1 MIPSNKEWRAGEF
14 GMRPVRVA
22 NCSGYHGDPAIE
34 MYKQATLGDVD
45 FITGDYLA
53 EVNMANN
60 AEAYSKGQHPGYEAT
75 ALKGLELSIDTIAEK
90 RIKVAINGGAL
101 NPEGLAVKVAA
112 LVAEKAYELKVAYV
126 SGDNVLPKLGRH
138 MPQDRE
144 NALAHLDSL
153 NSHVTV
159 TPETY
164 IFAKGG
170 DGSREIVS
178 ANAYL
183 GAHAIYEAFQQG
195 ADIIICGRAS
205 DASPVIAC
213 AWYWWSW
220 SNINYD
226 ELAGALVAGH
236 LIECSAYVTGGNFAG
251 FDAFD
256 LENFV
261 DPGFPIAEIAQDGS
275 CVITK
280 HEGTGGMVTVDT
292 CKSQL
297 VYELQGDV
305 YINSDVKAYLGD
317 IEMDQVGQDRVRVH
331 GVRGAPPPD
340 TTKLALFYKGGYEM
354 QALFNATGH
363 NFEQKF
369 ALLEKQVRF
378 HLGEERLSHL
388 DFLEFQRIGVPA
400 VNPANQNCG
409 TVYLRIFAQS
419 TKTEALQAIMMAIG
433 NISLKHYSGFHSSLD
448 FRSAMPRPYLAYYP
462 ALWQQAE
469 LEEKFHFVD
478 GTGTTKSFKTTPP
491 PQFEIMEER
500 ASYDTKSP
508 TSLDGGV
515 LEVRLGSI
523 ALGRSGDK
531 GANLNFGLFVDT
543 QAKWD
548 WLHSYMSRAKVQELL
563 GEDWRPEFSIERVEF
578 PKIFAVHFVVYGI
591 LGRGVSSSKRLD
603 GFGKGFID
611 YFRDKV
617 VEAPASILQRSHI

>member
-1 MIPSNKEWRAGEF
+1 MASNSEWRAGEF
-14 GMRPVRVA
+14 GIRSVRVA

-60 AEAYSKGQHPGYEAT
+60 AEAYAKGQHPGYEAT
-75 ALKGLELSIDTIAEK
+75 ALKGLELSIDAISKK

-112 LVAEKAYELKVAYV
+112 LVAEKGYDLKVAYV
-126 SGDNVLPKLGRH
+126 SGDNVLPKLGKN
-138 MPQDRE
+138 MPQNRE

-153 NSHVTV
+153 NDHVTL

-164 IFAKGG
+164 IFAKSG
-170 DGSREIVS
+170 DEPREIVS

-183 GAHAIYEAFQQG
+183 GAHAIYEAFQHG

-220 SNINYD
+220 SSTNYD

-256 LENFV
+256 PETFV
-261 DPGFPIAEIAQDGS
+261 DPGFPIAEITQDGS

-305 YINSDVKAYLGD
+305 YINSDVKAYLED
-317 IEMDQVGQDRVRVH
+317 LEMEQLGQDRVRVH

-378 HLGEERLSHL
+378 HLGEEKLSHL

-400 VNPANQNCG
+400 VNPENQNSG

-419 TKTEALQAIMMAIG
+419 TKAEALQAIMMAVG
-433 NISLKHYSGFHSSLD
+433 NISLRHYSGFHSSLD

-462 ALWQQAE
+462 ALWPQAE

-478 GTGTTKSFKTTPP
+478 GTGTTKSFNTTSPP
-491 PQFEIMEER
+491 RFEIMGER

-508 TSLDGGV
+508 TPLDGGV

-548 WLHSYMSRAKVQELL
+548 WLRSYMSRAKVQELL

-617 VEAPASILQRSHI
+617 VEAPVSILQRSHI

>member
-1 MIPSNKEWRAGEF
+1 
-14 GMRPVRVA
+14 
-22 NCSGYHGDPAIE
+22 

-60 AEAYSKGQHPGYEAT
+60 AEAYAKGLHPGYEDT
-75 ALKGLELSIDTIAEK
+75 AFRGFELSVDAIAEK

-112 LVAEKAYELKVAYV
+112 LLAKKGYDLSVAYV
-126 SGDNVLPKLGRH
+126 SGDNVLPKLSKH
-138 MPQDRE
+138 MPQDKDD
-144 NALAHLDSL
+144 ALPHLDSL
-153 NSHVTV
+153 NDHVTL

-164 IFAKGG
+164 IFAKN
-170 DGSREIVS
+170 DVEPREIVS

-183 GAHAIYEAFQQG
+183 GAHAIYEAFQNG

-220 SNINYD
+220 NSTNYD
-226 ELAGALVAGH
+226 ELAGALIAGH

-251 FDAFD
+251 FDDFD
-256 LENFV
+256 IENFV
-261 DPGFPIAEIAQDGS
+261 DPGFPIAEIGQDGS

-280 HEGTGGMVTVDT
+280 HVGTCGMVTVDT

-297 VYELQGDV
+297 LYELQGNA
-305 YINSDVKAYLGD
+305 YINSDVKAYLDD
-317 IEMDQVGQDRVRVH
+317 IEMEQIGQDRVSVH
-331 GVRGAPPPD
+331 GVRGAPPPE
-340 TTKLALFYKGGYEM
+340 TTKLAVFYKGGYEM

-363 NFEQKF
+363 NFDKKF
-369 ALLEKQVRF
+369 TLLEKQVRF

-388 DFLEFQRIGVPA
+388 DFLEFQKIGVPA
-400 VNPANQNCG
+400 VKPTNQNSG
-409 TVYLRIFAQS
+409 TVYLRVFGQS
-419 TKTEALQAIMMAIG
+419 TKQDTLLAIMTAIG

-462 ALWQQAE
+462 ALWKQSE
-469 LEEKFHFVD
+469 LAEKFHFVNA
-478 GTGTTKSFKTTPP
+478 TGTTDSFTTSPP
-491 PQFEIMEER
+491 SEFEQLEKR
-500 ASYDTKSP
+500 ASYDTTSP
-508 TSLDGGV
+508 IPIDGG
-515 LEVRLGSI
+515 LIEVRLGSI

-531 GANLNFGLFVDT
+531 GANLNFGLYVGT

-548 WLHSYMSRAKVQELL
+548 WLRSYMSRAKVQKLL

-578 PKIFAVHFVVYGI
+578 AKIFAVHFVVYGI

-617 VEAPASILQRSHI
+617 VEAPVSIL

>member
-1 MIPSNKEWRAGEF
+1 MASNNKWRVGEF
-14 GMRPVRVA
+14 GRRPVRVA

-60 AEAYSKGQHPGYEAT
+60 AEAYAKGQHPGYEAT
-75 ALKGLELSIDTIAEK
+75 ALKGLELSIDTIADK

-112 LVAEKAYELKVAYV
+112 LVAEKGYDLKVAYV
-126 SGDNVLPKLGRH
+126 SGDNVLPKLGKH
-138 MPQDRE
+138 MPQNRE
-144 NALAHLDSL
+144 KALAHLDSL
-153 NSHVTV
+153 NDHVTL

-170 DGSREIVS
+170 DEPREIVS

-220 SNINYD
+220 SNTSYD

-280 HEGTGGMVTVDT
+280 HEGTGGIVTVDT

-305 YINSDVKAYLGD
+305 YINSDVKAYLDD
-317 IEMDQVGQDRVRVH
+317 IEMDRVGQDRVRVH

-378 HLGEERLSHL
+378 HLGEEKLSHL

-400 VNPANQNCG
+400 VNPANQNSG

-419 TKTEALQAIMMAIG
+419 TKAEALQAIMMAIG

-462 ALWQQAE
+462 ALWQQAN

-478 GTGTTKSFKTTPP
+478 GTGTTRSFNATPP
-491 PQFEIMEER
+491 PRFEIMEER

-508 TSLDGGV
+508 TGLDGGV
-515 LEVRLGSI
+515 IEVRLGSI

-548 WLHSYMSRAKVQELL
+548 WLRSYMSRAKVQELL